1 MMRRILGSLADGF
14 LKVQNT
20 LFPITAWMPR
30 FYRVKTLIN
39 WQANHT
45 LDASCGTGELTV
57 WMAKQGLKVSGT
69 NISQHEIDVSQSVA
83 KQAHLDI
90 DFRVG
95 DLSTQTPFEAGS
107 FDQIISLDTVVHIP
121 DDNAVFREFHRLL
134 APGGRLLVSL
144 ASIAPSGK
152 GYLFAGEKLI
162 PKLVPKFLYT
172 DPIWEGKSW
181 LALTSQE
188 QKERF
193 FQHRFYN
200 AEDLTSQV
208 SNLFTTSHFEY
219 ALHLF
224 TVWATDLIFGVRF
237 FRFLEPTLFTLAARL
252 DRLFYKP
259 HRRGYLLFAVLI
271 KK

>member
-14 LKVQNT
+14 LKIQNT
-20 LFPITAWMPR
+20 IFPITAWMPR
-30 FYRVKTLIN
+30 FYRVKTLID

-57 WMAKQGLKVSGT
+57 WMAKRGLNVSGT
-69 NISQHEIDVSQSVA
+69 NISQHEIDVAQTVA

-95 DLSTQTPFEAGS
+95 DLSAQTPYEAAS

-121 DDNAVFREFHRLL
+121 DDDAVFREFHRLL

-152 GYLFAGEKLI
+152 GNLFGGEALFQKM
-162 PKLVPKFLYT
+162 VPKCLYT
-172 DPIWEGKSW
+172 APVWEGKSW
-181 LALTSQE
+181 LALTAQE

-200 AEDLTSQV
+200 ADDLQEQV
-208 SNLFTTSHFEY
+208 SNLFETRHFEY

-237 FRFLEPTLFTLAARL
+237 FRYLEPTLFTLAARL